1 MLKGICLIFRKEIW
15 IALRERRT
23 LIFLLLFPLL
33 VWPVFVVLPWLLIG
47 GKEQRAEAQPSKVA
61 LVSAYPELEKE
72 FEASDE
78 LQLVQLED
86 SAAAALQQRKAH
98 SVVYVDSLSSDSL
111 VTYARILYDPT
122 QAESRAAADKVELV
136 LSQYER
142 KIVIERLAQQGVPE
156 RMLKALS
163 YRRENAMGQNQML
176 GYYLGLIIGMFVVM
190 GSMMGSS
197 AVVIDS
203 TAGEKER
210 KTLELL
216 LTVPIPRRAI
226 MMGKYLAGVTFAF
239 ISPILT
245 ALGMSLAASFVVPV
259 LVSSGGS
266 VDLSGLISPGKILII
281 LLVVLLMAAFI
292 AALQMTVAVRAHSN
306 RQAQTYLAPLN
317 IIVVIPVIFLQ
328 IIPALPPNWMFFIP
342 FVNVMLLL
350 RGLLMDTL
358 PGSAVLYTFVSNF
371 VFLMLTL
378 RFAARAFGSEKVL
391 LN

>member
-1 MLKGICLIFRKEIW
+1 M
-15 IALRERRT
+15 T
-23 LIFLLLFPLL
+23 
-33 VWPVFVVLPWLLIG
+33 
-47 GKEQRAEAQPSKVA
+47 
-61 LVSAYPELEKE
+61 VS
-72 FEASDE
+72 
-78 LQLVQLED
+78 
-86 SAAAALQQRKAH
+86 
-98 SVVYVDSLSSDSL
+98 
-111 VTYARILYDPT
+111 
-122 QAESRAAADKVELV
+122 
-136 LSQYER
+136 
-142 KIVIERLAQQGVPE
+142 
-156 RMLKALS
+156 
-163 YRRENAMGQNQML
+163 
-176 GYYLGLIIGMFVVM
+176 
-190 GSMMGSS
+190 
-197 AVVIDS
+197 
-203 TAGEKER
+203 
-210 KTLELL
+210 
-216 LTVPIPRRAI
+216 IPRRAI

-245 ALGMSLAASFVVPV
+245 ALGMSLAVSFVVPV

-358 PGSAVLYTFVSNF
+358 PGSAVLYTFASNL